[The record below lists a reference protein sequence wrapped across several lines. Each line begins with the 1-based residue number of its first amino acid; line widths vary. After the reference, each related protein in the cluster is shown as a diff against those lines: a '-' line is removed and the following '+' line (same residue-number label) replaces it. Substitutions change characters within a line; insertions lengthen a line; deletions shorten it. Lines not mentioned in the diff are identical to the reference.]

1 MTQFLRD
8 KANTKSD
15 LTKFS
20 FGKSTKWHVSMFII
34 ADELQ
39 FIVCQKD
46 ENKKKVIAEL
56 LLFERSVFNIA
67 EN

>member
-1 MTQFLRD
+1 
-8 KANTKSD
+8 
-15 LTKFS
+15 
-20 FGKSTKWHVSMFII
+20 MFII
-34 ADELQ
+34 ADELH

-46 ENKKKVIAEL
+46 ENEKKVIAAL